1 MRRSSAHRRARLLRV
16 FLVRAHELNVAEHVP
31 IPYLLGGAPAIA
43 KKTEFGRTVVHV
55 QEVQALCHLWRH
67 SEDGPLGQRP
77 ALSHLGD
84 AADTITDTSKA
95 VGSPLRGDITATCK
109 DTTASQ
115 AAAPLAASRLQAC
128 LCISMSMYLHTQSI
142 PLT

>member
-1 MRRSSAHRRARLLRV
+1 
-16 FLVRAHELNVAEHVP
+16 VRAHELNVAEHVS

-128 LCISMSMYLHTQSI
+128 ESVYIYVHVSTHTIDSAYLGAT
-142 PLT
+142 